1 MPDTEVLARR
11 AERNPIVR
19 ALARVGNAAIG
30 LIHILIG
37 VIAIAV
43 AAGSGGSSASGGGG
57 GGGGGGKNA
66 DQSGAMQALVA
77 VPGGLVVLWAVI
89 VGLIAL
95 ALWQILQTVVARGAG
110 RRVVEA
116 AKGGAYV
123 VVAVLAISIAAG
135 NRANSSSSEKSASAK
150 LLAQP
155 GGVFVLALIGL
166 VIVGVGIGFLVSGI
180 RRTYERG
187 LALPPNGLAP
197 ATKTLGRI
205 GYISKGI
212 ALGIVGGL
220 VLAGAITFDPGK
232 ASGLD
237 GALRSLTQL
246 PYGVVLLVAIGLGL
260 IAYGVFWCVRAVA
273 IRL

>member
-19 ALARVGNAAIG
+19 SLARVGNAAIG

-37 VIAIAV
+37 VIAIAI
-43 AAGSGGSSASGGGG
+43 AIGSGSSSSGGGG
-57 GGGGGGKNA
+57 GSGSGNA

-77 VPGGLVVLWAVI
+77 VPGGLFVLWAVV

-95 ALWQILQTVVARGAG
+95 ALWQILQTVVADGAG
-110 RRVVEA
+110 RRFIEA
-116 AKGGAYV
+116 SKGVAYLAL
-123 VVAVLAISIAAG
+123 AVLAIGIAAG
-135 NRANSSSSEKSASAK
+135 NRANASSSEKSASST

-155 GGVFVLALIGL
+155 GGVFVLASIGL
-166 VIVGVGIGFLVSGI
+166 VIIGVGIGFLVSGI
-180 RRTYERG
+180 RLTYERG
-187 LALPPNGLAP
+187 LRLPPNALAP

-212 ALGIVGGL
+212 ALGVVGGL
-220 VLAGAITFDPGK
+220 VLAGAITYDPAK

-237 GALRSLTQL
+237 GALKALTQL
-246 PYGVVLLVAIGLGL
+246 PFGVVLLAAIGLGL